1 MFTGLI
7 EEVGAL
13 RRTTPLANGRR
24 LFVSCRAVLEG
35 MAVGDSLAV
44 NGVCQTVTQV
54 AADGVWFE
62 AVGDTLAK
70 TALGDLTPGEP
81 VNLERACR
89 ADSRLGGHFVLGHV
103 EAVERILDWSP
114 RGDAWNLEISL
125 APHFRRYV
133 IAEGSVA
140 IDGVSLTVAELTDRG
155 FRISVIPHTRATT
168 RLAFVKAGAAIN
180 LEVDILAKYVES
192 MLAPAAR
199 GLDTDMLKKWGYV

>member
-7 EEVGAL
+7 EEVGEL
-13 RRTTPLANGRR
+13 RRTSPLANGRR
-24 LFVSCRAVLEG
+24 LFVACRTVLEG
-35 MAVGDSLAV
+35 MTVGDSLSV

-62 AVGDTLAK
+62 AVGDTLTK
-70 TALGDLTPGEP
+70 TTLSELLPGEP

-89 ADSRLGGHFVLGHV
+89 ADSRFGGHFVLGHV

-114 RGDAWNLEISL
+114 RGDAWNLEVSL
-125 APHFRRYV
+125 APRFRRYV

-140 IDGVSLTVAELTDRG
+140 VDGISLTVAELTDRG

-168 RLAFVKAGAAIN
+168 RLAKVAAGAPVN

-192 MLAPAAR
+192 MLAPGTR
-199 GLDTDMLKKWGYV
+199 GLDDQMLKKWGYV

>member
-13 RRTTPLANGRR
+13 GRITPLANGRR
-24 LFVSCRAVLEG
+24 LFVSCRAVREG
-35 MAVGDSLAV
+35 MGAGDSLAV

-70 TALGDLTPGEP
+70 TTLGDLTPGEP